1 MLLILRVLLLDFFR
15 TQTIDLRLQKSSIQ
29 DHAKALVTDYYQIS
43 SSLSISG
50 VNLGIP
56 KASLAGKW
64 EEMATS
70 IKRGTLL
77 GAGKLWG

>member
-1 MLLILRVLLLDFFR
+1 M
-15 TQTIDLRLQKSSIQ
+15 
-29 DHAKALVTDYYQIS
+29 TDYYQIS

-56 KASLAGKW
+56 KASLAEKW

-70 IKRGTLL
+70 IKRKSILL
-77 GAGKLWG
+77 GAGEIVGLNYYRLSNYVGVGI